1 MTNFFRRALGP
12 CLGAVTIAV
21 LTCSADAQ
29 PTSAQ
34 QSAIRSNCRSD
45 FMANC
50 SGVQPGGKDA
60 LMCLQRNV
68 AKLSPGC
75 QTAVRVTI
83 PAEPI
88 KTAEPPAAAAPPPAA
103 AAAPP
108 PAAAPSATIT
118 SAPPP
123 PAQTAK
129 KPPVKK
135 PATAAVMPSAP
146 AAPAAAPQPTS
157 AQQNAIR
164 QSCRNDFMSHCQGV
178 QPGGKDALAC
188 LQRNAGSLS
197 PACGRAVSA
206 TMHGAPPSAATAAAP
221 AAPAEVE
228 PEPSGRPGGL
238 APAAAVVGKACAR
251 YIFMHCR
258 GIPPGEGR
266 EVACLTNYVN
276 QGNFVG
282 PRCRAALQLSG
293 SLR

>member
-12 CLGAVTIAV
+12 CLGALTIAT
-21 LTCSADAQ
+21 LTCGADAQ

-60 LMCLQRNV
+60 LMCLQKNV
-68 AKLSPGC
+68 GRLSPGC
-75 QTAVRVTI
+75 QTAVRATI
-83 PAEPI
+83 PAEPA
-88 KTAEPPAAAAPPPAA
+88 KTAEPPAAPVPPPAA

-129 KPPVKK
+129 KPPAKK
-135 PATAAVMPSAP
+135 PATAAVKPAL
-146 AAPAAAPQPTS
+146 AAPVAPQ
-157 AQQNAIR
+157 
-164 QSCRNDFMSHCQGV
+164 
-178 QPGGKDALAC
+178 
-188 LQRNAGSLS
+188 
-197 PACGRAVSA
+197 
-206 TMHGAPPSAATAAAP
+206 
-221 AAPAEVE
+221 EVE

-266 EVACLTNYVN
+266 EVACLTNYMN

-293 SLR
+293 GLR